1 MKRKLISL
9 IAAAAVLAS
18 SGAYAVSRQDA
29 KQVKQQVVQK
39 VKQVKKQTVRPQS
52 TQPTNGVRAVPEID
66 VTAGTQAG
74 ALILG
79 SLLLVAERSRRRAAR
94 SAR

>member
-1 MKRKLISL
+1 MKRTLIPL

-18 SGAYAVSRQDA
+18 SGAYAVTKQDA
-29 KQVKQQVVQK
+29 QKARQQIVQK
-39 VKQVKKQTVRPQS
+39 VKQVKQQKTTRPQ
-52 TQPTNGVRAVPEID
+52 TTPRAVPEID

-79 SLLLVAERSRRRAAR
+79 TLLLVAERSRRRAQQSSR
-94 SAR
+94 

>member
-1 MKRKLISL
+1 MKRKLIPL

-18 SGAYAVSRQDA
+18 SGAHAVTKQEAEKARQ
-29 KQVKQQVVQK
+29 QIVQK
-39 VKQVKKQTVRPQS
+39 VKEVKNQIKKQTNQPQ
-52 TQPTNGVRAVPEID
+52 TTPRAVPEID

-79 SLLLVAERSRRRAAR
+79 SLLLVAERSRRRASQAVR
-94 SAR
+94 

>member
-1 MKRKLISL
+1 MKRTLISL

-29 KQVKQQVVQK
+29 QQARKQIVQK
-39 VKQVKKQTVRPQS
+39 VKEVKKRNTRPQ
-52 TQPTNGVRAVPEID
+52 TTPRAVPEID

-79 SLLLVAERSRRRAAR
+79 SLLLVAERSRRRTSQAIR
-94 SAR
+94 

>member
-1 MKRKLISL
+1 MKRTLIPL
-9 IAAAAVLAS
+9 IAAAAMLAS

-29 KQVKQQVVQK
+29 KQARQQVVQK
-39 VKQVKKQTVRPQS
+39 FKKQTATRPQT
-52 TQPTNGVRAVPEID
+52 TQPTNGARAVPEID

-94 SAR
+94 SAS